1 MKKRIIIGITTSIV
15 ITTSI
20 TLVAVNIGEITIFK
34 QEITNIIN
42 SRERNDRQRERP
54 ERPETNRNR
63 RPLETQIAENIEVV
77 QDTTQNEE
85 EEIFTKA
92 EEEE

>member
-1 MKKRIIIGITTSIV
+1 MKKEIIIGITTSIV

-42 SRERNDRQRERP
+42 SRGRNDRQRERP
-54 ERPETNRNR
+54 ERSETNKNR
-63 RPLETQIAENIEVV
+63 RASGTQIAENIKAE
-77 QDTTQNEE
+77 QDTTENEV
-85 EEIFTKA
+85 EIFAEA
-92 EEEE
+92 EEE